1 MIVTEITV
9 FVACLAAGLLS
20 GFVAAFLLTLGEG
33 SRPSRA
39 VFDFLTPLALGVVY
53 FFTLRFV
60 ASGVF
65 RLYSLVAFLLGGLL
79 SRRVLKA
86 ISPLLRRVL
95 KRVIVP
101 IKSLERRISSRV
113 GRWVLPLKR
122 RIAYRRDRRREK
134 RREACAVRAQKRTLR
149 QDEKQKKKT
158 LSAAK
163 RAAKRKEKLSSLH
176 RSDRAKKADCTISD

>member
-1 MIVTEITV
+1 MIVTEIAV
-9 FVACLAAGLLS
+9 FAACFAAGLLS

-39 VFDFLTPLALGVVY
+39 VFDFLTPLVVGVVY
-53 FFTLRFV
+53 FFTLRLF

-79 SRRVLKA
+79 SRRILKA
-86 ISPLLRRVL
+86 LSPFLCRVL

-101 IKSLERRISSRV
+101 IKSLEKLISARV
-113 GRWVLPLKR
+113 ERWFSPLKR
-122 RIAYRRDRRREK
+122 RIAARRDRRREK
-134 RREACAVRAQKRTLR
+134 KREARAIRAQKRTLR

-176 RSDRAKKADCTISD
+176 RSDRAKRADCTISD